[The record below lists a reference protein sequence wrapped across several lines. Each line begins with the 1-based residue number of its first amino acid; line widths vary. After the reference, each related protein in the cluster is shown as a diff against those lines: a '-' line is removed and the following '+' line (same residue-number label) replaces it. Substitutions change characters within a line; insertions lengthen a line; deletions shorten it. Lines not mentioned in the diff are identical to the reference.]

1 MKTIAE
7 AATEIAA
14 AQRPVLCLDTCVL
27 LDVITLG
34 NRGQADQIG
43 LNRRLLDVVVTT
55 PERVQLVVN
64 DLIDWEWN
72 QRRDDVKNEAMT
84 WLVETDK
91 QIAQIHRAREELLK
105 PLPFEAKTYTDPQL
119 IDDLAA
125 LGQAILGQAL
135 VLKQDTDCVLKA
147 IERVKKKQRPS
158 HNKQVK
164 DSIHLET
171 YLQFSRQLR
180 DKGHTAGR
188 FFLSTNA
195 SDFWHETYGA
205 KGAHSELA
213 NDMNDAGLTFL
224 GRLPIVMKALGILR

>member
-1 MKTIAE
+1 MKTITD
-7 AATEIAA
+7 AAAEIAA

-43 LNRRLLDVVVTT
+43 MNRRLLDVVVTT

-64 DLIDWEWN
+64 ELIHWEWN
-72 QRRDDVKNEAMT
+72 QRKDDVKNEAMT

-119 IDDLAA
+119 IEDLTDLA
-125 LGQAILGQAL
+125 QAILGQAL

-147 IERVKKKQRPS
+147 VERVKRKQRPS

-171 YLQFSRQLR
+171 YLEFSRQLR
-180 DKGHTAGR
+180 DRGHTAGR
-188 FFLSTNA
+188 YFLSTNS
-195 SDFWHETYGA
+195 SDFWHEKHGA
-205 KGAHSELA
+205 MQPHSELTD
-213 NDMNDAGLTFL
+213 DMNNAGLTFL
-224 GRLPIVMKALGILR
+224 GRLPIVMKALGILK